1 MGDSAYSF
9 SLTTFSPTGKL
20 LQIEHALNAVNKRGK
35 TSLGIRAVNGVVLAT
50 NRKVPALVDPG
61 SFSKIAKVT
70 DSVGVVYSGLGP
82 DSRVLLKR
90 ARKQAQAYYRQ
101 YLDPIPTVS
110 AGRRAGGGAQ
120 VLCRGT
126 PQMDAVRE
134 RRAGPCAWTTCAAR
148 GPAQAH
154 GRTAQGLGLALVWA
168 RLGPVRLGGPP
179 SQDRAGYPA
188 LRASR
193 VGKTTYLF
201 ACACACLGLLA
212 VLPARSC
219 AMRVLLA
226 NNPHSPSSHAARR
239 R

>member
-120 VLCRGT
+120 VCCRGT
-126 PQMDAVRE
+126 PQRDAVRGC
-134 RRAGPCAWTTCAAR
+134 RAGPWALTTCAAR
-148 GPAQAH
+148 GRRRLT
-154 GRTAQGLGLALVWA
+154 GA
-168 RLGPVRLGGPP
+168 RAR
-179 SQDRAGYPA
+179 
-188 LRASR
+188 
-193 VGKTTYLF
+193 
-201 ACACACLGLLA
+201 ACAFVG
-212 VLPARSC
+212 
-219 AMRVLLA
+219 
-226 NNPHSPSSHAARR
+226 AARPS
-239 R
+239 

>member
-1 MGDSAYSF
+1 MEILKKKSRETAKRAEGARRCWVAAAAGRMGDSAYSF

-120 VLCRGT
+120 VLCVQRDAGKGAPCVNAAQGRARGR
-126 PQMDAVRE
+126 PA
-134 RRAGPCAWTTCAAR
+134 RRAGRRRLTGAR
-148 GPAQAH
+148 
-154 GRTAQGLGLALVWA
+154 AQGLGLALVQA
-168 RLGPVRLGGPP
+168 RLGPVGLGGP
-179 SQDRAGYPA
+179 
-188 LRASR
+188 
-193 VGKTTYLF
+193 
-201 ACACACLGLLA
+201 
-212 VLPARSC
+212 
-219 AMRVLLA
+219 
-226 NNPHSPSSHAARR
+226 
-239 R
+239 